1 MSKKVMSAKLNKFL
15 ELVSKKAGTRQLSDA
30 MYVAAVNVFFFND
43 LDKLPVIDERTVNY
57 YWGAMVY

>member
-15 ELVSKKAGTRQLSDA
+15 ELVSKKVGTRQLSDA
-30 MYVAAVNVFFFND
+30 MYAAAVNVFFFND
-43 LDKLPVIDERTVNY
+43 LDKLPVIDGQIVNY